1 MENETSVYEFDK
13 SVEVNIEIEWHM
25 ERPEGDRS
33 ILKVYIQDDKT
44 AICLRFADPNR
55 FRSSLELACA
65 RAQNALNETTI
76 TYAQNALDMVKQMER
91 ALLKY
96 ADRCEVCAK
105 SCKGKSAAECPG
117 WEFDTE
123 RFTPD
128 KPEGTEK

>member
-33 ILKVYIQDDKT
+33 ISKVYIQDDKT
-44 AICLRFADPNR
+44 AICLRFADSDR

-65 RAQNALNETTI
+65 RAQSALYESTMAC
-76 TYAQNALDMVKQMER
+76 AQSVLDTVEPLER

-96 ADRCEVCAK
+96 ADRCEVCAN
-105 SCKGKSAAECPG
+105 SCKGKAECPG
-117 WEFDTE
+117 WEFDAE

-128 KPEGTEK
+128 KSEGDGK